1 VGALWTLYKLTLR
14 QHLNGKRWMIMAV
27 LFLLP
32 AGLAVLVRSIA
43 EHELPRML
51 EFLLAFMFLPQALL
65 PLAALVYASGIIQD
79 EQEEQT
85 ITYLLVRPIPKWA
98 MYLVKL
104 SATLT
109 TTVLLAVVF
118 TVLTYIAIYAGA
130 DFGGENVVAR
140 CFTAASIHALAVI
153 AYCCLF
159 GLMSLVTKRILVLGI
174 LYIAVVEGLLANLPF
189 GIRLV
194 TVIYYTRLIA
204 YRTLDF
210 VVVLPRDQTVNMAA
224 EAWQIDLRRDPNL
237 LLHPQLSTCI
247 SVLLLASLLASIL
260 AAWLCASR
268 EFHVKTPEKD

>member
-1 VGALWTLYKLTLR
+1 
-14 QHLNGKRWMIMAV
+14 
-27 LFLLP
+27 
-32 AGLAVLVRSIA
+32 
-43 EHELPRML
+43 
-51 EFLLAFMFLPQALL
+51 
-65 PLAALVYASGIIQD
+65 
-79 EQEEQT
+79 
-85 ITYLLVRPIPKWA
+85 
-98 MYLVKL
+98 
-104 SATLT
+104 
-109 TTVLLAVVF
+109 
-118 TVLTYIAIYAGA
+118 
-130 DFGGENVVAR
+130 
-140 CFTAASIHALAVI
+140 
-153 AYCCLF
+153 
-159 GLMSLVTKRILVLGI
+159 
-174 LYIAVVEGLLANLPF
+174 LPF